1 MNNINGNENMKRPA
15 YTIKIAIMMDNN
27 IINTRIDLEIFLLDV
42 FANQVMS
49 KKRPIK
55 IVPIKSKFI

>member
-15 YTIKIAIMMDNN
+15 YAIKIAIIIDNN

-42 FANQVMS
+42 FANQIMN
-49 KKRPIK
+49 KKKPIK

>member
-1 MNNINGNENMKRPA
+1 MNNINGNENIKRPA
-15 YTIKIAIMMDNN
+15 YAIKIAIMMDNN